1 MIHSTKKSLRNSR
14 KSSGL
19 GERCSPTVTSREELK
34 RTEIVK
40 MKVNGELK
48 ELSNLLKEFNK
59 KGCFEASWIIDSSGR
74 VMADTIQ
81 NEVIK
86 EELAAMSTIV
96 FMQSER
102 IRDYLSIQTSD
113 LCIKCENLHFY
124 FRRISVAHMTYMLV
138 GVFQQNGIKE
148 LQNHAHGVSFGQSVQ
163 EKTLDWVVKR
173 FEIIFDSRK

>member
-96 FMQSER
+96 F
-102 IRDYLSIQTSD
+102 I
-113 LCIKCENLHFY
+113 
-124 FRRISVAHMTYMLV
+124 
-138 GVFQQNGIKE
+138 
-148 LQNHAHGVSFGQSVQ
+148 
-163 EKTLDWVVKR
+163 
-173 FEIIFDSRK
+173 